1 MSTEQITVADG
12 KYQVFHERG
21 KLWALRNGEPW
32 SRDITGDNLIYWMM
46 MRILEL
52 EAAQPTLA
60 NGLTE
65 AETSATASVMGLSNP
80 GELPGM
86 WHESDLI
93 GGETDCTPAQAT
105 QAEVTDEL
113 LRPEDFNVEVVM
125 KPVGGF
131 APVRTQGVRVTH
143 KPTGISVTCDAARSQ
158 HTNRHHAFEQL
169 REILALRPST
179 DPMLATDI
187 KPRRLSYPLD
197 TYHRAPGDG
206 ALNAT
211 WQDKPHRL
219 LYDLIAAVAYYAQ
232 ECNRTHPA
240 PGVPD
245 DVVRVKLTPLTDA
258 QMEKGREQIFSVNNP
273 YCPCDRKT
281 FKKVA
286 QWVEAHHAAMLTA
299 AQEQKGQP

>member
-105 QAEVTDEL
+105 QAEVT
-113 LRPEDFNVEVVM
+113 PEEVMRAAKEATAPEWQDVVDGWHMGLDLM
-125 KPVGGF
+125 KF
-131 APVRTQGVRVTH
+131 T
-143 KPTGISVTCDAARSQ
+143 S
-158 HTNRHHAFEQL
+158 L
-169 REILALRPST
+169 ILALRP
-179 DPMLATDI
+179 
-187 KPRRLSYPLD
+187 
-197 TYHRAPGDG
+197 
-206 ALNAT
+206 
-211 WQDKPHRL
+211 
-219 LYDLIAAVAYYAQ
+219 AAVPMTAEYVQAAFLSAPTSSGGH
-232 ECNRTHPA
+232 RTA
-240 PGVPD
+240 FMLGIQF
-245 DVVRVKLTPLTDA
+245 A
-258 QMEKGREQIFSVNNP
+258 
-273 YCPCDRKT
+273 
-281 FKKVA
+281 
-286 QWVEAHHAAMLTA
+286 EAHHGIKPK
-299 AQEQKGQP
+299 EQA